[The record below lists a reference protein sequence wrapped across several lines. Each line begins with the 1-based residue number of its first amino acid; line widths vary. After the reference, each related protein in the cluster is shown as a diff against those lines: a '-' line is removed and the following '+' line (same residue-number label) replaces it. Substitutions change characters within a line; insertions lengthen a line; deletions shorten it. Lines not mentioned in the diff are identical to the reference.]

1 MILKRIAAI
10 CFAIAFLMAIV
21 LFTGTGSQY
30 IPRLTAKFVFLAA
43 GALGLLLN
51 LLSFRYGKHDANFNF
66 FYWLGSIVLFIGLT
80 FMIMHWPFGMFIVI
94 GGMATVGIS
103 FFVHP
108 KIYDEAAKNDELLDN

>member
-10 CFAIAFLMAIV
+10 CFALAFLMAIV

-30 IPRLTAKFVFLAA
+30 ISRLNAKFIFLAA
-43 GALGLLLN
+43 GAIGLLLN

-66 FYWLGSIVLFIGLT
+66 FYWLGSIILFIGLT

-103 FFVHP
+103 FFVQP
-108 KIYDEAAKNDELLDN
+108 KIYNEEVKNDDLLDN